1 MIFFKFVQTQVPLDI
16 EKLHKFLFENKIK
29 SFLNPKIGEVNRFVT
44 HHYIGEAEIDLVIS
58 KIKEFY

>member
-1 MIFFKFVQTQVPLDI
+1 LDI